1 MKTGELIFGDDGADG
16 SLESGGAN
24 IVIPGDGVYHVI
36 LDLNTSSYS
45 LDEVIAES
53 DKEGCFT
60 LMDKI

>member
-1 MKTGELIFGDDGADG
+1 MQMDQ
-16 SLESGGAN
+16 LESGGAN